1 MRIKITKVLFGG
13 LMLAMVGFVGLV
25 AAETEINAYKAIPYA
40 QAPIGDRRWTVVNDK
55 VWDGKPAKE
64 AFSASCLQPR
74 DGFGVSEAQ
83 SEDCL
88 FLNVWTPSKAGK
100 LPVMVWVHGGG
111 FRAGSGNIPGELI
124 AQEGVVVVSF
134 NYRLG
139 ALGFMSHAALDSTV
153 ANYGVM
159 DMVSALRWVNR
170 HIGSFGGD
178 PENVT
183 IFGVSAGAMAVN
195 LLMINDDAQGLFHKA
210 IAQSSYTTWPL
221 WYTEATHQ
229 NQRYWDG
236 SPVKR
241 AEDEASNLLSAV
253 GLTSPSREELEALD
267 AHALINAQQG
277 FQIPIVDGT
286 SIKAEPA
293 RLFMSN
299 DYQPQLDA
307 YIVGANSY
315 EGSVLPG
322 TGIELSDFTSW
333 IKNYLDDAKV
343 VYARDYDYKP
353 DIAYQRLFGD
363 LRYLTSASLS
373 MRAMTEKGVRSYAYL
388 HDQPLA
394 KDNDYILGAPHGSE
408 TGVMLGMYFKSTG
421 ESGENMRRMW
431 ASFAKT
437 GRPSPGIWP
446 SWEPGQSYWADL
458 LVPSRNLALQIQP
471 RVDLI
476 ESIYAARWPSP

>member
-1 MRIKITKVLFGG
+1 MRTNTIKIVFRG
-13 LMLAMVGFVGLV
+13 LIVAVAGYVGLV
-25 AAETEINAYKAIPYA
+25 SAESAVYKAIPYA
-40 QAPIGDRRWTVVNDK
+40 QAPVGEKRWAVVEDV
-55 VWDGKPAKE
+55 VWDGVSYGNE
-64 AFSASCLQPR
+64 FSASCPQPR
-74 DGFGVSEAQ
+74 YGLGASDEQ

-88 FLNVWTPSKAGK
+88 FLNVWTPDTAGK
-100 LPVMVWVHGGG
+100 LPVTVWIHGGG

-139 ALGFMSHAALDSTV
+139 ALGFMSHPALDSKV
-153 ANYGVM
+153 ANYGVL

-170 HIGSFGGD
+170 HIESLGGD

-195 LLMINDDAQGLFHKA
+195 LLMVNDDAQGLFHKA

-221 WYTEATHQ
+221 WYTEDTYQ

-241 AEDEASNLLSAV
+241 AEDEASKLLEAV
-253 GLTSPSREELEALD
+253 GLSEPSRQSLEGLD
-267 AHALINAQQG
+267 AQALVKAQQR

-293 RLFMSN
+293 RLFMSET
-299 DYQPQLDA
+299 YQPKLDA

-322 TGIELSDFTSW
+322 TGISLSDFTSW
-333 IKNYLDDAKV
+333 MSNHLDQAKT
-343 VYARDYDYKP
+343 VYAVDYNYKP

-363 LRYLTSASLS
+363 LAYPTSASLTIK
-373 MRAMTEKGVRSYAYL
+373 AMTHRGIPTYAYI

-394 KDNDYILGAPHGSE
+394 KDEEYILGAPHGSE

-431 ASFAKT
+431 ANFAKT
-437 GRPSPGIWP
+437 GRPASGVWP
-446 SWEPGQSYWADL
+446 TW
-458 LVPSRNLALQIQP
+458 VPS
-471 RVDLI
+471 
-476 ESIYAARWPSP
+476 

>member
-1 MRIKITKVLFGG
+1 MRINTIKIVLSG
-13 LMLAMVGFVGLV
+13 LTLTLAGYIGSVSAEV
-25 AAETEINAYKAIPYA
+25 AAYKAIPYA
-40 QAPIGDRRWTVVNDK
+40 QAPVADKRWTVVDDV
-55 VWDGKPAKE
+55 VWDGASYGSE
-64 AFSASCLQPR
+64 FSASCPQPR
-74 DGFGVSEAQ
+74 YGLGASEEQ

-88 FLNVWTPSKAGK
+88 FLNVWTPDKAGK
-100 LPVMVWVHGGG
+100 HPVMVWVHGGG

-139 ALGFMSHAALDSTV
+139 ALGFMSHPALDSKV

-170 HIGSFGGD
+170 HIEAFGGD
-178 PENVT
+178 PNNVT

-195 LLMINDDAQGLFHKA
+195 LLMVNDDAQGLFHKA

-221 WYTEATHQ
+221 WYTEETYQ

-241 AEDEASNLLSAV
+241 AEEEASNLLATV
-253 GLTSPSREELEALD
+253 GLVEPSRQSLKGLD
-267 AHALINAQQG
+267 AQALVKAQQG

-293 RLFMSN
+293 RLFMS
-299 DYQPQLDA
+299 DAYQPKLDA

-322 TGIELSDFTSW
+322 TGIALSDFSSW
-333 IKNYLDDAKV
+333 IQNHLDDTRT
-343 VYARDYDYKP
+343 VYAADYDYKP

-363 LRYLTSASLS
+363 LRYLTSASLT
-373 MRAMTEKGVRSYAYL
+373 MKAMTEKGVPSYAYL

-394 KDNDYILGAPHGSE
+394 KDGDYILGAPHGSE
-408 TGVMLGMYFKSTG
+408 TGVLLGMYFKTTQ
-421 ESGENMRRMW
+421 ESGANMRQMW
-431 ASFAKT
+431 ANFAKT
-437 GRPSPGIWP
+437 GRPAPGVWP
-446 SWEPGQSYWADL
+446 TWVPNQSYWADL
-458 LVPSRNLALQIQP
+458 LTPSQNLASQVQP
-471 RVDLI
+471 RIDLI
-476 ESIYAARWPSP
+476 EAIYATRWPTP

>member
-1 MRIKITKVLFGG
+1 MRTNTIKIVFRG
-13 LMLAMVGFVGLV
+13 LIVAVAGYVGFVS
-25 AAETEINAYKAIPYA
+25 AESAVYKAIPYA
-40 QAPIGDRRWTVVNDK
+40 QAPVGEKRWAVAEDL
-55 VWDGKPAKE
+55 VWDGVSYGNE
-64 AFSASCLQPR
+64 FSASCPQPR
-74 DGFGVSEAQ
+74 YGLGASDEQ

-88 FLNVWTPSKAGK
+88 FLNVWTPDTAGK
-100 LPVMVWVHGGG
+100 LPVMVWIHGGG

-139 ALGFMSHAALDSTV
+139 ALGFISHPALDSKV
-153 ANYGVM
+153 ANYGVL

-170 HIGSFGGD
+170 HIESLGGD

-195 LLMINDDAQGLFHKA
+195 LLMVNDDAQGLFHKA

-221 WYTEATHQ
+221 WYTEDTYQ

-241 AEDEASNLLSAV
+241 AEDEASKLLEAV
-253 GLTSPSREELEALD
+253 GLSEPSRQSLESLD
-267 AHALINAQQG
+267 AQALVKAQQG

-293 RLFMSN
+293 RLFMSET
-299 DYQPQLDA
+299 YQPKLDA

-322 TGIELSDFTSW
+322 TGISLSDFTSW
-333 IKNYLDDAKV
+333 MSNHLDQAKT
-343 VYARDYDYKP
+343 VYAVDYNYKP

-363 LRYLTSASLS
+363 LRYLTSASLT
-373 MRAMTEKGVRSYAYL
+373 MKAMTDRGIPTYAYI

-394 KDNDYILGAPHGSE
+394 KDEEYILGAPHGSE
-408 TGVMLGMYFKSTG
+408 TGVMLGMYFKTTG

-431 ASFAKT
+431 ANFAKT
-437 GRPSPGIWP
+437 GRPASGVWP
-446 SWEPGQSYWADL
+446 TWVPSQRYWADL
-458 LVPSRNLALQIQP
+458 LVPNRNFASQIQP

-476 ESIYAARWPSP
+476 ESIYATRWSTP

>member
-1 MRIKITKVLFGG
+1 MRTNTKNVLFSG
-13 LMLAMVGFVGLV
+13 LTLIFAGYVGLV
-25 AAETEINAYKAIPYA
+25 DAEPEAYKAIPYA
-40 QAPIGDRRWTVVNDK
+40 QAPLGDKRWTVVED
-55 VWDGKPAKE
+55 VAWDGSSYGRE
-64 AFSASCLQPR
+64 FSASCPQPR
-74 DGFGVSEAQ
+74 YGLGASEEQ

-88 FLNVWTPSKAGK
+88 FLNVWTPDKVGK
-100 LPVMVWVHGGG
+100 HPVMVWVHGGG

-139 ALGFMSHAALDSTV
+139 ALGFMSHPVLDSKV

-170 HIGSFGGD
+170 HIESFGGD
-178 PENVT
+178 PDNVT

-195 LLMINDDAQGLFHKA
+195 LLMVNDDAQGLFHKA

-221 WYTEATHQ
+221 WYTEDTYE

-236 SPVKR
+236 SPVKL
-241 AEDEASNLLSAV
+241 AEAEASNLLAAV
-253 GLTSPSREELEALD
+253 GLVEPSRQSLEDLD
-267 AHALINAQQG
+267 AQALVAAQQG

-293 RLFMSN
+293 RLFMSEA
-299 DYQPQLDA
+299 YQPKLDA

-322 TGIELSDFTSW
+322 TGIQLSDFTSW
-333 IKNYLDDAKV
+333 IQNHLDDAKT
-343 VYARDYDYKP
+343 VYAADYEYKP

-363 LRYLTSASLS
+363 LRYLTSASLT
-373 MRAMTEKGVRSYAYL
+373 MKAMTQKGIPSYAYL

-394 KDNDYILGAPHGSE
+394 KDAEYILCAPHGSE

-421 ESGENMRRMW
+421 ESGANMRRMW
-431 ASFAKT
+431 ANFATT
-437 GRPSPGIWP
+437 GRPSPGVWP
-446 SWEPGQSYWADL
+446 SWALSQSYWADL
-458 LVPSRNLALQIQP
+458 LTPSRNLASQVQP
-471 RVDLI
+471 RIDLI
-476 ESIYAARWPSP
+476 ETIYATRWSIP